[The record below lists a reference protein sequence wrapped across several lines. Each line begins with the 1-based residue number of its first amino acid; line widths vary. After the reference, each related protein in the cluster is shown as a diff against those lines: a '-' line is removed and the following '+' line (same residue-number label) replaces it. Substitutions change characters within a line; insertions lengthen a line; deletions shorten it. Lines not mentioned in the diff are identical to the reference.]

1 MDSRGLAQVPD
12 QFDAFEQFV
21 REVTTTEGRLATTA
35 IIVVVT
41 LLVGFVAVPLL
52 ARATSRLS
60 RQEILPGGIV
70 DAVDLVNSYIPT
82 TIAVLTAR
90 LLQTVVLVAA
100 SVALLVTWGE
110 VDLAVTLVVIL
121 VGSLP
126 SAGQVLLTFVI
137 LLVGYM
143 GADTLSDTVRDLGD
157 ESDQLTEHQTEI
169 MVRFGNIAILLVV
182 VSGLLTLW
190 GLDLSG
196 LLVGAGVLGIVLGLA
211 ARQTLGSIFAGIV
224 LIVSQPFTVGDW
236 VELGDNEGTVT
247 HITVMYTEIREFDGK
262 LVAIPND
269 IVSEQPIRNM
279 SHQNILRLH
288 TEVGIDYD
296 SDPEYAEQVA
306 LEAVESVEEV
316 IDGPPPETTTK
327 SFGDSAIVL
336 ELLYWIETPNPRTA
350 RRATESVIYAVKHRF
365 EEEGIGMPFPQR
377 RLGDHPE
384 PVPGMADGGTDDD
397 GDGVR

>member
-60 RQEILPGGIV
+60 RQETLPGGIV

-100 SVALLVTWGE
+100 GVALLVTWGE

-169 MVRFGNIAILLVV
+169 MVRFGNIAILVVV

-224 LIVSQPFTVGDW
+224 LMVSQPFTVGDW

-350 RRATESVIYAVKHRF
+350 RRATESVIYAVKRRF

-377 RLGDHPE
+377 RLGDRPE
-384 PVPGMADGGTDDD
+384 LVTGMADGGTDDD
-397 GDGVR
+397 RDRVR

>member
-60 RQEILPGGIV
+60 RQETLPGGIV

-100 SVALLVTWGE
+100 GVALLVTWGE

-126 SAGQVLLTFVI
+126 SAGQVLLTFVV

-169 MVRFGNIAILLVV
+169 MVRFGNIAILVVV

-224 LIVSQPFTVGDW
+224 LMVSQPFTVGDW

-350 RRATESVIYAVKHRF
+350 RRATESVIYAVKRRF

-377 RLGDHPE
+377 RLGDRPE
-384 PVPGMADGGTDDD
+384 LVTGMADGGTDDD
-397 GDGVR
+397 RDRVR

>member
-182 VSGLLTLW
+182 VSGLFTLW

-224 LIVSQPFTVGDW
+224 LMVSQPFTVGDW

>member
-143 GADTLSDTVRDLGD
+143 GADMLSDTVRDLGD

>member
-397 GDGVR
+397 GDGVG

>member
-60 RQEILPGGIV
+60 RQEILPGGII

-224 LIVSQPFTVGDW
+224 LMVSQPFTVGDW

>member
-1 MDSRGLAQVPD
+1 MDSGGLAQVPD
-12 QFDAFEQFV
+12 QFNTFEQFV

-35 IIVVVT
+35 IILVVAV
-41 LLVGFVAVPLL
+41 LVGFVAVPLFT
-52 ARATSRLS
+52 RAGSRLS

-70 DAVDLVNSYIPT
+70 DTVDLVNSYIPT

-100 SVALLVTWGE
+100 GVALLVTWGE

-143 GADTLSDTVRDLGD
+143 GADTLSNTLRDLGD

-169 MVRFGNIAILLVV
+169 MVRFGNIAILVVV

-224 LIVSQPFTVGDW
+224 LMIAQPFTVGDW

-247 HITVMYTEIREFDGK
+247 HITVMYTEIREFDGR

-296 SDPEYAEQVA
+296 SDPEHAEQVA
-306 LEAVESVEEV
+306 LEAIDTVEEV

-336 ELLYWIETPNPRTA
+336 ELLYWIEPPNPRTA
-350 RRATESVIYAVKHRF
+350 RRATESVMYAVKRRF

-377 RLGDHPE
+377 RLGDRPE
-384 PVPGMADGGTDDD
+384 PVTGMANGGTGNDR
-397 GDGVR
+397 DGVS

>member
-224 LIVSQPFTVGDW
+224 LMISQPFTVGDW

-397 GDGVR
+397 GDGVG

>member
-182 VSGLLTLW
+182 VSGLFTLW

-224 LIVSQPFTVGDW
+224 LMVSQPFTVGDW

-397 GDGVR
+397 GDGVG

>member
-60 RQEILPGGIV
+60 RQEILPGDIV

-224 LIVSQPFTVGDW
+224 LMVSQPFTVGDW

-397 GDGVR
+397 GDGVG

>member
-1 MDSRGLAQVPD
+1 MESRGFAQVPD

-21 REVTTTEGRLATTA
+21 RDLTTTEGRLATTA
-35 IIVVVT
+35 IIVVVA
-41 LLVGFVAVPLL
+41 LLVGFVVVPLL
-52 ARATSRLS
+52 TRGASRLS
-60 RQEILPGGIV
+60 RQESLPEGIV
-70 DAVDLVNSYIPT
+70 DTVGLVNGYIPT
-82 TIAVLTAR
+82 TVAALTAR

-110 VDLAVTLVVIL
+110 VDLAATLVVFLIE
-121 VGSLP
+121 SLP
-126 SAGQVLLTFVI
+126 SAGQVLLTLVI
-137 LLVGYM
+137 LLGGYITM
-143 GADTLSDTVRDLGD
+143 DALSDTVRDLGD
-157 ESDQLTEHQTEI
+157 ESDQLTDHQTEV
-169 MVRFGNIAILLVV
+169 MVRFGNIAILVVV

-190 GLDLSG
+190 GLNLSG
-196 LLVGAGVLGIVLGLA
+196 LLVGAGVLGIVFGLA

-224 LIVSQPFTVGDW
+224 LIVTQPFTVGDW

-279 SHQNILRLH
+279 SHQNILRLQ

-306 LEAVESVEEV
+306 LEAIESVEEV
-316 IDGPPPETTTK
+316 IDGPPPETTTT

-336 ELLYWIETPNPRTA
+336 EFLYWIEPPNPKTA
-350 RRATESVIYAVKHRF
+350 RRATESVIYAVKRRF

-377 RLGDHPE
+377 RLGDRPE
-384 PVPGMADGGTDDD
+384 LVTGMADGGADEDRD
-397 GDGVR
+397 R

>member
-224 LIVSQPFTVGDW
+224 LMVSQPFTVGDW

>member
-52 ARATSRLS
+52 ARATGRLS

-182 VSGLLTLW
+182 VSGLFTLW

-336 ELLYWIETPNPRTA
+336 ELLYWIEPPNPRTA

-384 PVPGMADGGTDDD
+384 PVTGMADGGTDDD
-397 GDGVR
+397 GDGVG

>member
-224 LIVSQPFTVGDW
+224 LMVSQPFTVGDW

-397 GDGVR
+397 GDGVG